1 MTTPT
6 IANAQLRKQLDERAR
21 LQSAE
26 CSDYESGKRPGAR
39 IVVNAITWITV
50 AVFVLTVVI
59 AVLKAWFGR

>member
-6 IANAQLRKQLDERAR
+6 IANAQLRKHLDERAR

-26 CSDYESGKRPGAR
+26 CSSYESGERSSTR
-39 IVVNAITWITV
+39 VVVNAITWITV
-50 AVFVLTVVI
+50 AVFVLAVVI